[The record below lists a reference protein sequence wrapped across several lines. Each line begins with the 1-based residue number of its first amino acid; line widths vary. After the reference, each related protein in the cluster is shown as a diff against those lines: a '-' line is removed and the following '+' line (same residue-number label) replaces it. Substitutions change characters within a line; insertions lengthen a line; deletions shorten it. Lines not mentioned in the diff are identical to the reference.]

1 MLDNVI
7 RDLREKEKAGIRLV
21 PVSVNLSRY
30 DFESCDMVTE
40 ICDRVDRSGYPRD
53 LFVME
58 ITESAFAK
66 DSNLIRRA
74 VSRFRE
80 EGFQVWMDDFGSG
93 YSTLNTLQ
101 TFEFDVMKIDMQFT
115 RGLTR
120 GRATSSGS
128 PRIS

>member
-1 MLDNVI
+1 
-7 RDLREKEKAGIRLV
+7 
-21 PVSVNLSRY
+21 
-30 DFESCDMVTE
+30 
-40 ICDRVDRSGYPRD
+40 
-53 LFVME
+53 ME

-120 GRATSSGS
+120 GSRNYVILSEMIRMAGELGIGTVCEGIETEEQREILSELGCSQLQGYFFGKPENLVTTIAKRAEA
-128 PRIS
+128 